1 MLLNV
6 DGLLVSNGSINFP
19 QLSGDI
25 VSSSVDVFTLIGYA
39 MAAAILVGILY
50 GIYLILK

>member
-1 MLLNV
+1 MFLSV
-6 DGLLVSNGSINFP
+6 DGLLVSNGSINVP
-19 QLSGDI
+19 QLSNDI

-39 MAAAILVGILY
+39 MLAAIVLGILY